1 MQVELATNHFEYLP
15 SLTQMIETHRLDV
28 TISAKDTICI
38 SSVFFTQD
46 EIKFPNRFAKRT
58 GGYLE
63 FTGRHDRQLAKYYVP
78 FRYGF
83 IELCL
88 IRVLMNVVAIAG
100 T

>member
-63 FTGRHDRQLAKYYVP
+63 FTGRHGTSQNITCP
-78 FRYGF
+78 FVTGF